1 MKTLFLSLSR
11 CSKTEKAKRSN
22 NLKRYENDLII
33 KENIMQLMQDNKALW
48 V

>member
-11 CSKTEKAKRSN
+11 CSKTEKAKRTKSG
-22 NLKRYENDLII
+22 KRYENDLII

-48 V
+48 L